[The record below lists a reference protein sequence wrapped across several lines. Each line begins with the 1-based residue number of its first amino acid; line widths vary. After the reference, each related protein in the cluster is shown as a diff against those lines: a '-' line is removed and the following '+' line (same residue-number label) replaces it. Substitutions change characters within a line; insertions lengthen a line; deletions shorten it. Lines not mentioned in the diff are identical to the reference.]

1 MFTWISNNIGTII
14 ICAVLIA
21 IVTAIIVSMIKKKK
35 QGKSVVCSC
44 GNCKHCAMSG
54 SCHKVPS
61 AQSARYFLLNDIV

>member
-14 ICAVLIA
+14 TCAVLIA

-35 QGKSVVCSC
+35 QGQSVVCSC

-54 SCHKVPS
+54 SCHK
-61 AQSARYFLLNDIV
+61 Q